1 MSYLKDS
8 TTQGRFILTD
18 LVRAFALIGIV
29 LVNVAYFAYI
39 LRGQCTIPV

>member
-18 LVRAFALIGIV
+18 LVRAFALIGI
-29 LVNVAYFAYI
+29 I